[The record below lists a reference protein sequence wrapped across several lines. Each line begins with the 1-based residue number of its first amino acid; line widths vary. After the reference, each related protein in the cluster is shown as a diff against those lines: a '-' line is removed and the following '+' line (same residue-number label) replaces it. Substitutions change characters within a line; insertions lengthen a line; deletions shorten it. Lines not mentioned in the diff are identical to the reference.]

1 MGTRWRLYME
11 NTPDVHELV
20 VWLGEPTPGFVVL
33 AESSSDKIITLRPAS
48 NTSGAIA
55 RADAAVVADAL
66 ARYAA
71 TGQFRPPTRV
81 ANVRKMTAEEVAA
94 AGIVY
99 VGRAVYGK
107 GGLGREGLILPAHP
121 LANPYRLPTRRKATD
136 DDRRECV
143 ERYADWLVE
152 DDDRMKLARTLGGKL
167 LGCWCGAWD
176 GVGECPFEYH
186 AAIIARVADGKALIR
201 GANREWKS

>member
-20 VWLGEPTPGFVVL
+20 VWEPEPSPGFVVL
-33 AESSSDKIITLRPAS
+33 MEDVAGQRITIRPAGGVAAG
-48 NTSGAIA
+48 TVA
-55 RADAAVVADAL
+55 RADAAAVADAL

-81 ANVRKMTAEEVAA
+81 ANVRKKTAEEIEA

-99 VGRAVYGK
+99 VGRAMYGK
-107 GGLGREGLILPAHP
+107 GGMGREGVVLKAHP
-121 LANPYRLPTRRKATD
+121 LANPYRLTRKPTA

-143 ERYADWLVE
+143 EKYVDWLVE
-152 DDDRMKLARTLGGKL
+152 DDERMKLARTLGGKA
-167 LGCWCGAWD
+167 LGCWCGDWD
-176 GVGECPFEYH
+176 GVGDCPFDCH
-186 AAIIARVADGKALIR
+186 AAVIARVADGKPLIR